1 MIKIAIILFTLS
13 CVALGGICWIGY
25 KISKLDEE
33 TKNYNQ

>member
-1 MIKIAIILFTLS
+1 MFTIACILFILS
-13 CVALGGICWIGY
+13 IIALSGIIWIGY